1 MNNWARAERIA
12 GVYKEMYPKGTRV
25 EVISMGDDPRPISPG
40 IKGTVDVVDDMGTV
54 HCTFDNG
61 RRLGLIPNVDIFKK
75 VWEE

>member
-1 MNNWARAERIA
+1 MNKDAIA
-12 GVYKEMYPKGTRV
+12 MYKKLYPQGTRV
-25 EVISMGDDPRPISPG
+25 EVVQMGDDEPRPIPSG
-40 IKGTVDVVDDMGTV
+40 TKGTVVVVDDMGTV